1 MSTPGI
7 RLAVALGMVTTVAAI
22 YPIFMLAMGH
32 CFFEQGCGPNEG
44 LKVLGVF
51 LASCVAGVIVALA
64 AARLYTGVASRDP
77 GK

>member
-1 MSTPGI
+1 MNTLGI
-7 RLAVALGMVTTVAAI
+7 KLGVALGMVTTVAAL

-32 CFFEQGCGPNEG
+32 CFFEQGCDPHEG

-51 LASCVAGVIVALA
+51 LASCVAGVVVALA
-64 AARLYTGVASRDP
+64 AAKLYTVVASRDP

>member
-1 MSTPGI
+1 MSTSGM
-7 RLAVALGMVTTVAAI
+7 RLGVALGMVTTVAAL
-22 YPIFMLAMGH
+22 YPIFKLAMGH

-51 LASCVAGVIVALA
+51 LASGVAGLAVALA
-64 AARLYTGVASRDP
+64 AAKLYTLFASHGR

>member
-7 RLAVALGMVTTVAAI
+7 KLGVALGMVTTVAAL

-32 CFFEQGCGPNEG
+32 CFFEQGCGPHEG

-51 LASCVAGVIVALA
+51 SASCVAGVVVALA
-64 AARLYTGVASRDP
+64 AAKLYTVVASRDP
-77 GK
+77 GR

>member
-7 RLAVALGMVTTVAAI
+7 RLGVALGMVTTVAAL
-22 YPIFMLAMGH
+22 YPIFTLVMGH

-44 LKVLGVF
+44 SKVLGVF
-51 LASCVAGVIVALA
+51 LASCVAGVVVALA
-64 AARLYTGVASRDP
+64 AAKLYTVVASRDP